1 MIKIPKIKIE
11 LFQRYFNKS
20 LFQHRHH
27 YTLSKINNL
36 NHPYSIYKYQRK
48 PTFSPS
54 YHSEPIPPSSQI
66 DNKSTAPS
74 IKKGWRKY
82 VDQFKSK
89 PASYI
94 ISFAIL
100 HEITAIIPIPLVYL
114 FLDRTGLSIPLPEKV
129 IQDGNQFINK
139 VANYYGWQGFENGTR
154 MAINAA
160 TSYAV
165 VKVLLPVRI
174 AACVWLTP
182 WTADKIVGPVINIFK
197 GAVYQVNFRSNYQ
210 PSPYETEEIWWLI
223 QTTRSIQIQ
232 RKCDFMPSR

>member
-1 MIKIPKIKIE
+1 MSRAGFPPSTNSASIPFMITSTSRQKLYELEYTKDQVDSLSPSQALIILSRNFKPETYGAYIRATYQPKKTPE
-11 LFQRYFNKS
+11 LDSDLPPVIQK
-20 LFQHRHH
+20 
-27 YTLSKINNL
+27 T
-36 NHPYSIYKYQRK
+36 
-48 PTFSPS
+48 TFSS
-54 YHSEPIPPSSQI
+54 SSHSTPSSSQT
-66 DNKSTAPS
+66 DNKSTSPL

-82 VDQFKSK
+82 IDQFKSK

-100 HEITAIIPIPLVYL
+100 HEITAILPIPLVYL
-114 FLDRTGLSIPLPEKV
+114 FLDRTGLSIPLPEKI

-154 MAINAA
+154 MAINGA

-182 WTADKIVGPVINIFK
+182 WTADKMELAFI
-197 GAVYQVNFRSNYQ
+197 
-210 PSPYETEEIWWLI
+210 
-223 QTTRSIQIQ
+223 
-232 RKCDFMPSR
+232 